1 MGLELGLGLRE
12 IGEIRFEIGVGESLA
27 QLAYRVQLRV
37 HGVEHVLGAP
47 HDVTECNV
55 PQLDSRVDEAEPQ
68 VRVAVGHL
76 VRHDRAWLFGVQQ
89 CTHPAVAVVEILL
102 PCAARIFVVPCLMPH
117 RDARQAHRMESMLL
131 GAQSVFDV
139 IEFDD
144 AGIDRPICFIQA
156 VGMRQS
162 HHPLKSTLNR
172 RCSLGQSRSGNCA

>member
-139 IEFDD
+139 IEFDERRHRQTD
-144 AGIDRPICFIQA
+144 LFHTGGGDEAKPPSIEVHIEPA
-156 VGMRQS
+156 VQ
-162 HHPLKSTLNR
+162 
-172 RCSLGQSRSGNCA
+172 LGAVP